1 MRRRFRLT
9 RSNDFKRVRR
19 VGKSYAH
26 PLVVLIVD
34 PNPEGGLRIGVTAG
48 RSVGNAVLRNRAK
61 RRLRA
66 AVDGLLQEL
75 APGKNL
81 ILLARPAIASASF
94 SEIQTALARLML
106 RAGLLQTD
114 EEFND
119 RARASQ

>member
-1 MRRRFRLT
+1 M
-9 RSNDFKRVRR
+9 RR

-66 AVDGLLQEL
+66 AINGLLLEL

-81 ILLARPAIASASF
+81 ILIARPAITIASF
-94 SEIQTALARLML
+94 SEIQNGLAKLAV
-106 RAGLLQTD
+106 RAGLLQPD
-114 EEFND
+114 GEFND
-119 RARASQ
+119 RTRASQ